1 MWNIDAFAQDS
12 WRIAPALTVDYGLR
26 VGYWTNN
33 AELNALGTWFD
44 ASVYDPAQGAFLD
57 AEATQLNGVRYAA
70 RGQAPVGVLS
80 NRPPFVLPRVN
91 AAWDVGGSGKTVLRG
106 GYGTFINRPAGGIDE
121 RSVFFVPPNS
131 YKVAVNAVYDRNLG
145 GQGLTYDTVH
155 LIPFVDLIGSQFIA
169 SPTPASWRFPAT
181 HSFSVS
187 LARRIFWNQ
196 VVETAYVGT
205 RGRHLVS
212 QVNSNVVPFGS
223 LSTGTIGNADLSIP
237 VNRVELH
244 PAVVNTRRP
253 FPVYGGITL
262 DDYEGV
268 SRYDSLQVT
277 LGRQTGK
284 RLQYFAAYT
293 LGRARGTLNGE
304 YAWRDP
310 FDPSRTYG
318 VLPEDRT
325 HILNVSWNALLPDGA
340 RGPLDAPLGRGLLN
354 GWQLSG
360 VSTAVSGT
368 PIHLFFTGDAAG
380 PGVSQAYFGT
390 PDVAGVELG
399 YGGAGNAIV
408 PELTCDPRLDGTG
421 AGEKI
426 LDIGCIRVPAF
437 GTNASRVPPYDL
449 RAPWRSTHDVTL
461 FKNFPIRGDQKLQ
474 FRAGFFNVFNTAYA
488 LTGLGYNDIDL
499 TLRTTCNR
507 RVDHIPNGAGG
518 YADGVCDPTGG
529 FSFTPNTI
537 QNFGK
542 INLKRGHRVIELAI
556 KYYF

>member
-1 MWNIDAFAQDS
+1 
-12 WRIAPALTVDYGLR
+12 
-26 VGYWTNN
+26 
-33 AELNALGTWFD
+33 
-44 ASVYDPAQGAFLD
+44 
-57 AEATQLNGVRYAA
+57 
-70 RGQAPVGVLS
+70 
-80 NRPPFVLPRVN
+80 
-91 AAWDVGGSGKTVLRG
+91 
-106 GYGTFINRPAGGIDE
+106 
-121 RSVFFVPPNS
+121 
-131 YKVAVNAVYDRNLG
+131 
-145 GQGLTYDTVH
+145 
-155 LIPFVDLIGSQFIA
+155 
-169 SPTPASWRFPAT
+169 
-181 HSFSVS
+181 
-187 LARRIFWNQ
+187 
-196 VVETAYVGT
+196 
-205 RGRHLVS
+205 
-212 QVNSNVVPFGS
+212 
-223 LSTGTIGNADLSIP
+223 
-237 VNRVELH
+237 
-244 PAVVNTRRP
+244 
-253 FPVYGGITL
+253 
-262 DDYEGV
+262 
-268 SRYDSLQVT
+268 
-277 LGRQTGK
+277 
-284 RLQYFAAYT
+284 
-293 LGRARGTLNGE
+293 
-304 YAWRDP
+304 
-310 FDPSRTYG
+310 
-318 VLPEDRT
+318 
-325 HILNVSWNALLPDGA
+325 
-340 RGPLDAPLGRGLLN
+340 LN